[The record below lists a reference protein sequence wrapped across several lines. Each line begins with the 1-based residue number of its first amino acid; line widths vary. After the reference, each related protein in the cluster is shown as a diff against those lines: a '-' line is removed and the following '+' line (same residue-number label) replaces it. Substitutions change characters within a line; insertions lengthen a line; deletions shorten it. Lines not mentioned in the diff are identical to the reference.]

1 MSNETTNNVRNNSTA
16 NFEFT
21 IGEVEFKGITLKN
34 LKMSAHA
41 DITDENVKISTDGA
55 VGLLKAIFT
64 FADAKV
70 DKVIEHQMKM
80 DVNALNSVTRK
91 SKPLSKSPKLVLR
104 STRKSPSIG
113 KPSRRISSRTI
124 RRMTRKKITTKSFF
138 GTELGYP

>member
-1 MSNETTNNVRNNSTA
+1 MNNETSNNVRNNSTA

-80 DVNALNSVTRK
+80 DEKRIALRDQEVKASIEENKARIK
-91 SKPLSKSPKLVLR
+91 KYEEESKYWE
-104 STRKSPSIG
+104 
-113 KPSRRISSRTI
+113 
-124 RRMTRKKITTKSFF
+124 TKTKGLFKDDPDHK
-138 GTELGYP
+138 EDENID

>member
-1 MSNETTNNVRNNSTA
+1 MNNETTNNVRNNSTA

-41 DITDENVKISTDGA
+41 DITDENVKISTDGT

-80 DVNALNSVTRK
+80 DVKRLELRDQEIKAHVEE
-91 SKPLSKSPKLVLR
+91 SKARTAKYEEESKYWQAKVKDLV
-104 STRKSPSIG
+104 KDDPEDD
-113 KPSRRISSRTI
+113 K
-124 RRMTRKKITTKSFF
+124 
-138 GTELGYP
+138 EVDND

>member
-1 MSNETTNNVRNNSTA
+1 MNNETVNTNVRNNSTA

-70 DKVIEHQMKM
+70 DKVIEHQMQM
-80 DVNALNSVTRK
+80 DVKRLELRDQEVKSSVEE
-91 SKPLSKSPKLVLR
+91 SKARTAKYEEESKYWQAKVKDLV
-104 STRKSPSIG
+104 KDDPEG
-113 KPSRRISSRTI
+113 DK
-124 RRMTRKKITTKSFF
+124 
-138 GTELGYP
+138 EEDND

>member
-1 MSNETTNNVRNNSTA
+1 MNNETVNTNVRNNSTA

-70 DKVIEHQMKM
+70 DKAIEHQMKM
-80 DVNALNSVTRK
+80 DVKRLELRDQEVKASVEE
-91 SKPLSKSPKLVLR
+91 SKARTAKYEEESKYWQAKVKDLV
-104 STRKSPSIG
+104 KDDPEG
-113 KPSRRISSRTI
+113 DK
-124 RRMTRKKITTKSFF
+124 
-138 GTELGYP
+138 EEDND

>member
-1 MSNETTNNVRNNSTA
+1 MNNETVNTNVRNNSTA

-70 DKVIEHQMKM
+70 DKVIEHQMQM
-80 DVNALNSVTRK
+80 DVKRLELRDQEVKSSVEE
-91 SKPLSKSPKLVLR
+91 SKARTAKYEEESKYWQAKVKDLV
-104 STRKSPSIG
+104 KDDPEDD
-113 KPSRRISSRTI
+113 K
-124 RRMTRKKITTKSFF
+124 
-138 GTELGYP
+138 EVDND

>member
-1 MSNETTNNVRNNSTA
+1 MNNETVNTNVRNNSTA

-34 LKMSAHA
+34 LKMSACA

-64 FADAKV
+64 FASAKV

-80 DVNALNSVTRK
+80 DVKRLELRDQEVKASVEE
-91 SKPLSKSPKLVLR
+91 SKARTAKYEEESKYWQAKVKDLV
-104 STRKSPSIG
+104 KDDPEG
-113 KPSRRISSRTI
+113 DK
-124 RRMTRKKITTKSFF
+124 
-138 GTELGYP
+138 EEDND

>member
-80 DVNALNSVTRK
+80 DVKRLELRDQEVKASVEESKARTRK
-91 SKPLSKSPKLVLR
+91 YEEESKYWEAKSKNLFKDDPEDDK
-104 STRKSPSIG
+104 
-113 KPSRRISSRTI
+113 
-124 RRMTRKKITTKSFF
+124 
-138 GTELGYP
+138 EEDND

>member
-1 MSNETTNNVRNNSTA
+1 MNNETTNNVRNNSTA

-70 DKVIEHQMKM
+70 DKVIEHQMQM
-80 DVNALNSVTRK
+80 DVKRLELRDQEVKASVAE
-91 SKPLSKSPKLVLR
+91 SKARTAKYEEESKYWQAKVKDLV
-104 STRKSPSIG
+104 KDDPEG
-113 KPSRRISSRTI
+113 DK
-124 RRMTRKKITTKSFF
+124 
-138 GTELGYP
+138 EEDND

>member
-1 MSNETTNNVRNNSTA
+1 MNNETVNTNVRNNSTA

-80 DVNALNSVTRK
+80 DVKRLELRDQEVKASVEE
-91 SKPLSKSPKLVLR
+91 SKARTAKYEEESKYWQAKVKDLV
-104 STRKSPSIG
+104 KDDPEGG
-113 KPSRRISSRTI
+113 K
-124 RRMTRKKITTKSFF
+124 
-138 GTELGYP
+138 EEDND

>member
-1 MSNETTNNVRNNSTA
+1 MNNETVNTNVRNNSTA

-34 LKMSAHA
+34 LKMSACA
-41 DITDENVKISTDGA
+41 DITDENVKISTDGV

-80 DVNALNSVTRK
+80 DVKRLELRDQEVKASVEE
-91 SKPLSKSPKLVLR
+91 SKARTAKYEEESKYWQAKVKDLV
-104 STRKSPSIG
+104 KDDPEG
-113 KPSRRISSRTI
+113 DK
-124 RRMTRKKITTKSFF
+124 
-138 GTELGYP
+138 EEDND

>member
-1 MSNETTNNVRNNSTA
+1 MNNETVNTNVRNNSTA

-70 DKVIEHQMKM
+70 DKVIEHQMEM
-80 DVNALNSVTRK
+80 DQKRLELRDQEVKSSVEE
-91 SKPLSKSPKLVLR
+91 SKARTAKYEEESKYWQAKVKDLVKDDPE
-104 STRKSPSIG
+104 SDK
-113 KPSRRISSRTI
+113 
-124 RRMTRKKITTKSFF
+124 
-138 GTELGYP
+138 EEDND

>member
-1 MSNETTNNVRNNSTA
+1 MNNENNTNVRNNSTA

-70 DKVIEHQMKM
+70 DKMIEHQMKV
-80 DVNALNSVTRK
+80 DQKHLELRDQEVKASIEENKARTK
-91 SKPLSKSPKLVLR
+91 KYEEESKYWEAK
-104 STRKSPSIG
+104 
-113 KPSRRISSRTI
+113 
-124 RRMTRKKITTKSFF
+124 TKDLFKDDPDHK
-138 GTELGYP
+138 EDENND

>member
-1 MSNETTNNVRNNSTA
+1 MNNETVNTNVRNNSTA

-34 LKMSAHA
+34 LKMSACA

-70 DKVIEHQMKM
+70 DKVIEYQMKM
-80 DVNALNSVTRK
+80 EQKRLE
-91 SKPLSKSPKLVLR
+91 LR
-104 STRKSPSIG
+104 DQEVKASIEED
-113 KPSRRISSRTI
+113 KAHT
-124 RRMTRKKITTKSFF
+124 KKYEEEAKYWEAKTKNLFKDDPDNK
-138 GTELGYP
+138 EDKNND